1 MQIVPNNSGNVR
13 DYVNEA
19 INRLF
24 FNDNDLHDEYDFRT
38 YEALEKALTFQTA
51 KEVHDRDSK

>member
-1 MQIVPNNSGNVR
+1 MILVPNGDGGVK

-19 INRLF
+19 INQLF
-24 FNDNDLHDEYDFRT
+24 FTDNDLHNEYDFRT

-51 KEVHDRDSK
+51 KEVYKDKK